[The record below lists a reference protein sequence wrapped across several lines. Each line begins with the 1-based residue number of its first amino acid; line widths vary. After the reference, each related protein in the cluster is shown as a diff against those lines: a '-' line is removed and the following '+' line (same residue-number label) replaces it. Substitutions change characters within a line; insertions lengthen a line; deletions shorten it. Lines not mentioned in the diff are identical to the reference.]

1 MSSLHNAAKTLCDQ
15 SWDSITNVNPFEANP
30 TRNTVIQELIFY
42 IEKLIADNEILRAKL
57 QWRNM
62 TAKLTEEN
70 YDIHRSTENRR
81 NNRLH

>member
-81 NNRLH
+81 NNRLY